1 MDMTFKKI
9 LKEVNRPCADNSPI
23 PVSGVDLSWDPESHL
38 TAPNL
43 SLWMSQDTSH
53 STCPVP
59 PLKPLSPQHTLILP
73 HLSHL
78 SQWHHLP
85 RCSSQYAS
93 EPTHSSSSLDHLV
106 QIHPSPHLYSCHKLL
121 DASSISILSL
131 KDWFGV
137 KSKYNTLKISVCS
150 LRMEHRLHNIT
161 HLQSPARSDPFLP
174 LQPPPLP
181 PATDNCF

>member
-1 MDMTFKKI
+1 MYGGGRGKAAILGGWRSGCSMDTTFKKI

-43 SLWMSQDTSH
+43 SLWMSQDMSH

-85 RCSSQYAS
+85 RCSSQTACESVY
-93 EPTHSSSSLDHLV
+93 PSSSLDYVV
-106 QIHPSPHLYSCHKLL
+106 QIHPPPHLLSCHKLL
-121 DASSISILSL
+121 DAFCSSISSVQWLSC
-131 KDWFGV
+131 V
-137 KSKYNTLKISVCS
+137 
-150 LRMEHRLHNIT
+150 
-161 HLQSPARSDPFLP
+161 
-174 LQPPPLP
+174 
-181 PATDNCF
+181 